1 MTICSSKKLVLKA
14 QKGRKIE
21 ISFDGGDITSDGGV
35 LLLQKADERLD
46 LLRQVAARIQDPR
59 RQASCE
65 HSVLHLLRQR
75 VYGIAL
81 GYEDLNDHDTLRNDL
96 AIQTAVGAEK
106 TLGSHSTLSRF
117 EHWAD
122 REMALQIHEV
132 MSNQF
137 VSSFK
142 EVPNELIL
150 DFDATDDVIHGNQ
163 EGAYF
168 HGYYGNYCFLPLYV
182 TCGDK
187 LLVSYLRTS
196 NQDPAKHAW
205 AIFSLLVKKLRKIWP
220 QVKLIFR
227 GDGGFSRHKMFS
239 WCERQ
244 ENVFYIVGIAKN
256 KRITALA
263 EPWISQAAMQFDH
276 TQEKQRVFGEIVYQ
290 AESWDRPRSVI
301 VKAEHLEKG
310 ENPRFI
316 ITNLRGEPQ
325 DLYESSYCARG
336 EMENRIKEQ
345 QLDLYADR
353 TSCHDW
359 WPNQLRLLLSS
370 LAYSLIESIRSFA
383 LTGSKMARS
392 TVGTIRLKLFKIG
405 AVILR
410 NTRRIRFL
418 LSSSYPNQDLF
429 LSALQRLV
437 PK

>member
-1 MTICSSKKLVLKA
+1 MTICSSKELDLKA
-14 QKGRKIE
+14 QKGKKVE
-21 ISFDGGDITSDGGV
+21 ISFDGGDITSNGGV
-35 LLLQKADERLD
+35 LLLQKADERIG
-46 LLRQVAARIQDPR
+46 LLKQVAARIQDPR

-65 HSVLHLLRQR
+65 HSVVHLLRQR

-81 GYEDLNDHDTLRNDL
+81 GYEDLNDHNTLRNDL

-122 REMALQIHEV
+122 RDIALQIHEV
-132 MSNQF
+132 MFNQF

-142 EVPNELIL
+142 EAPSELIL

-163 EGAYF
+163 EGAYY

-187 LLVSYLRTS
+187 MLVSYLRRS
-196 NQDPAKHAW
+196 SQDQAKHAW
-205 AIFSLLVKKLRKIWP
+205 AIFSILVKKLKKIWP
-220 QVKLIFR
+220 RVRIIFR
-227 GDGGFSRHKMFS
+227 GDGGFCRHKMFS

-256 KRITALA
+256 KRILVQA
-263 EPWISQAAMQFDH
+263 ESWINQAAMHFDH
-276 TQEKQRVFGEIVYQ
+276 TQEKQRVFGEMIYQ
-290 AESWDRPRSVI
+290 ANSWDRPRHVI
-301 VKAEHLEKG
+301 IKAEHLEKG
-310 ENPRFI
+310 SNPRFI
-316 ITNLRGEPQ
+316 ITNLPGQPQ
-325 DLYESSYCARG
+325 ELYEKTYCARG

-370 LAYSLIESIRSFA
+370 LAYVLIESIRSVA
-383 LTGSKMARS
+383 LTGSKMAQS

-418 LSSSYPNQDLF
+418 FSSSYPCQDLF
-429 LSALQRLV
+429 LLALQRLV
-437 PK
+437 PQ